1 LPLQGQAHNVGRES
15 VPPLLSLITTPQTAI
30 NCATSE
36 LSPDGEGDWH
46 HSILHTFTS
55 GSDGNYPAGGV
66 VMDGVGHLYGTTA
79 LGGDP
84 RCSCGVV
91 YEMSPGKDSKWT
103 YTVLHTFVGSD
114 GVSPAANLIFDDYG
128 TCTAR
133 PSTAAPAPSALLSSS
148 RRSRASSAKAHF
160 TLGAFR

>member
-1 LPLQGQAHNVGRES
+1 
-15 VPPLLSLITTPQTAI
+15 
-30 NCATSE
+30 
-36 LSPDGEGDWH
+36 
-46 HSILHTFTS
+46 
-55 GSDGNYPAGGV
+55 
-66 VMDGVGHLYGTTA
+66 MDGVGHLYGTTA

-128 TCTAR
+128 NLYGTTEYGGT
-133 PSTAAPAPSALLSSS
+133 ST
-148 RRSRASSAKAHF
+148 F
-160 TLGAFR
+160 GVAFELTP